1 MPLFLEMKPVSVF
14 ALFVLALGSPAAEPP
29 EYDLIL
35 RGGKVVDGTGSPWYR
50 ADVAVKGDRIAAIA
64 ARIEGGAARV
74 IPAEGLVVAPGFI
87 DLHTHARRGI
97 FENPGA
103 DNYVRQGVTTLF
115 EGPDG
120 DSPLPIRDFLAR
132 IEAADTAP
140 NVGMFIG
147 HGSVRERVLGRVD
160 RAATAEELQRMQ
172 EMVNQGMLEGAFGLS
187 TGLFYAPGVFSK
199 TEEVVLLAK
208 VAGSKGGIHISHI
221 RDEAA
226 GVVASV
232 AETIR
237 IGEEGRLPTQVT
249 HHKVMGRPNVGKS
262 RDTLRLLSEAR
273 ARGVD
278 VTSDQYP
285 YTASSTSL
293 SSGLLPSWAN
303 EGGRREML
311 KRLADVEARKRIRDY
326 VREAIRLER
335 GGGDPRN
342 IQIAWAENEPSIQ
355 GKNLSQ
361 VMGDRGIEPTVEN
374 AAETVLQLLEKGQV
388 RGIFHAISEPDLE
401 AILVE
406 PTTMIASDGEV
417 AIFGRASP
425 HPRSYGTFAR
435 VLAVYVREK
444 KMLTLEDAI
453 RKMTSFPAQRVG
465 LVDRG
470 ILRPGLKADVVVFD
484 PARVRDRATY
494 EKPHQY
500 AEGVSVVLV
509 NGAPVFENGAMTGAR
524 PGVVLFGPAAAKAA
538 R

>member
-1 MPLFLEMKPVSVF
+1 
-14 ALFVLALGSPAAEPP
+14 
-29 EYDLIL
+29 
-35 RGGKVVDGTGSPWYR
+35 
-50 ADVAVKGDRIAAIA
+50 
-64 ARIEGGAARV
+64 
-74 IPAEGLVVAPGFI
+74 
-87 DLHTHARRGI
+87 
-97 FENPGA
+97 
-103 DNYVRQGVTTLF
+103 
-115 EGPDG
+115 
-120 DSPLPIRDFLAR
+120 
-132 IEAADTAP
+132 
-140 NVGMFIG
+140 
-147 HGSVRERVLGRVD
+147 
-160 RAATAEELQRMQ
+160 
-172 EMVNQGMLEGAFGLS
+172 
-187 TGLFYAPGVFSK
+187 
-199 TEEVVLLAK
+199 
-208 VAGSKGGIHISHI
+208 
-221 RDEAA
+221 
-226 GVVASV
+226 
-232 AETIR
+232 
-237 IGEEGRLPTQVT
+237 
-249 HHKVMGRPNVGKS
+249 
-262 RDTLRLLSEAR
+262 
-273 ARGVD
+273 
-278 VTSDQYP
+278 
-285 YTASSTSL
+285 
-293 SSGLLPSWAN
+293 
-303 EGGRREML
+303 ML

-524 PGVVLFGPAAAKAA
+524 PGVVLFGPGAAKAA

>member
-1 MPLFLEMKPVSVF
+1 
-14 ALFVLALGSPAAEPP
+14 
-29 EYDLIL
+29 
-35 RGGKVVDGTGSPWYR
+35 
-50 ADVAVKGDRIAAIA
+50 
-64 ARIEGGAARV
+64 
-74 IPAEGLVVAPGFI
+74 
-87 DLHTHARRGI
+87 
-97 FENPGA
+97 
-103 DNYVRQGVTTLF
+103 
-115 EGPDG
+115 
-120 DSPLPIRDFLAR
+120 
-132 IEAADTAP
+132 
-140 NVGMFIG
+140 
-147 HGSVRERVLGRVD
+147 
-160 RAATAEELQRMQ
+160 
-172 EMVNQGMLEGAFGLS
+172 LS

-199 TEEVVLLAK
+199 TEEVIELAK
-208 VAGSKGGIHISHI
+208 VAGSMGGIHISHI

-226 GVVASV
+226 GVVGSV

-249 HHKVMGRPNVGKS
+249 HHKVMGKPNVGKS

-311 KRLADVEARKRIRDY
+311 KRLADPRERERIRDY

-335 GGGDPRN
+335 GGGDPKN
-342 IQIAWAENEPSIQ
+342 IQIAWAENDAPIQ

-361 VMGDRGIEPTVEN
+361 IMTDRGLEPTVPN

-401 AILVE
+401 AILVD

-435 VLAVYVREK
+435 VLGVYVREK
-444 KMLTLEDAI
+444 KLLTLEDAV

-470 ILRPGLKADVVVFD
+470 LLRPGLKADIVVFD

-500 AEGVSVVLV
+500 AEGIHVVLV
-509 NGAPVFENGAMTGAR
+509 NGVRVFENGAMTGSR
-524 PGVVLFGPAAAKAA
+524 PGVVLYGPAAARGPK
-538 R
+538 

>member
-1 MPLFLEMKPVSVF
+1 
-14 ALFVLALGSPAAEPP
+14 
-29 EYDLIL
+29 
-35 RGGKVVDGTGSPWYR
+35 
-50 ADVAVKGDRIAAIA
+50 
-64 ARIEGGAARV
+64 
-74 IPAEGLVVAPGFI
+74 
-87 DLHTHARRGI
+87 
-97 FENPGA
+97 
-103 DNYVRQGVTTLF
+103 
-115 EGPDG
+115 
-120 DSPLPIRDFLAR
+120 
-132 IEAADTAP
+132 
-140 NVGMFIG
+140 
-147 HGSVRERVLGRVD
+147 
-160 RAATAEELQRMQ
+160 MQ
-172 EMVNQGMLEGAFGLS
+172 EMVKQGMLEGAFGLS

-208 VAGSKGGIHISHI
+208 VAGSMGGIHISHI

-262 RDTLRLLSEAR
+262 RETLRLLSEAR

-311 KRLADVEARKRIRDY
+311 KRLADAEARKRIRDY
-326 VREAIRLER
+326 VREAIQLER

-374 AAETVLQLLEKGQV
+374 AAETVLRLLEKGQV

-425 HPRSYGTFAR
+425 HPRGYGTFAR

-524 PGVVLFGPAAAKAA
+524 PGVALRGPAAARAA